1 MQVDVTKS
9 DGLMRQLKVV
19 VPVAELNQRFSA
31 RIDEVKDQVQIKGF
45 RKGKVPLS
53 HIKKVYGRS
62 LMVEVMQA
70 AVDETSRKA
79 LVDREERPAMQPK
92 IDLPEDAAEI
102 ENVIDG
108 KADLAYGMTFEV
120 LPKITLAD
128 FSTLKIERV
137 VADVEDSAIDKAVDA
152 LVDRSTTFEAEDG
165 RAAGDGDR
173 LTMDFVGKIDGE
185 AFEGGAGEGVTLV
198 IGQGG
203 FIPGFEDGL
212 KGVKAGEE
220 RAVNATFPAEYGAA
234 NLAGKAAVFDVKVT
248 EVAAPKKPAID
259 DEFAKTLGATD
270 LTKLREMIKAQLQ
283 AEHERVTRA
292 RIKRQLLDEL
302 EKAHD
307 FVLPASLVDSEF
319 ASVWEEV
326 TSGMKQQ
333 NKSFEDEGK
342 TEEAAKAEYRK
353 IAERRV
359 RLGLVIGEVG
369 EASKIQVTQDEMRM
383 ALIEQA
389 RRFPGQEKFIYEYY
403 EKTPGAVAQLRA
415 PIFEDKVVDHIVA
428 QTTPTERKVTRE
440 ELFKPLGDD
449 AE

>member
-1 MQVDVTKS
+1 
-9 DGLMRQLKVV
+9 MRQLKVV
-19 VPVAELNQRFSA
+19 VPAAELNQRFAA

-70 AVDETSRKA
+70 AVEETSRKA
-79 LVDREERPAMQPK
+79 MVDREERPAMQPK
-92 IDLPEDAAEI
+92 IDLPEDSAEI
-102 ENVIDG
+102 EKVIDG

-120 LPKITLAD
+120 LPKIQIAD
-128 FSTLKIERV
+128 FAALKLERM
-137 VADVEDSAIDKAVDA
+137 VADVEDSAVDKAVGD
-152 LVDRSTTFEAEDG
+152 LVDRSTSFEAEDG

-173 LTMDFVGKIDGE
+173 VTMDFVGKIDGE

-212 KGVKAGEE
+212 KGIKAGEE
-220 RAVNATFPAEYGAA
+220 RAVTAAFPAEYGAA
-234 NLAGKAAVFDVKVT
+234 HLAGKTAVFDVKVT
-248 EVAAPKKPAID
+248 EVAAPKKPEVN
-259 DEFAKTLGATD
+259 DEFAKTLGAPD
-270 LTKLREMIKAQLQ
+270 LAKLREMVKMQLQ

-307 FVLPASLVDSEF
+307 FALPPSLVDSEF
-319 ASVWEEV
+319 ESVWTEV
-326 TSGMKQQ
+326 ISGMKQRS
-333 NKSFEDEGK
+333 KTFEDEGK
-342 TEEAAKAEYRK
+342 TEESAKAEYRK

-369 EASKIQVTQDEMRM
+369 ETNKIQVTQDEMRM
-383 ALIEQA
+383 ALMEQA

-428 QTTPTERKVTRE
+428 QAQPVERKVTRE
-440 ELFKPLGDD
+440 ELFKPLADE